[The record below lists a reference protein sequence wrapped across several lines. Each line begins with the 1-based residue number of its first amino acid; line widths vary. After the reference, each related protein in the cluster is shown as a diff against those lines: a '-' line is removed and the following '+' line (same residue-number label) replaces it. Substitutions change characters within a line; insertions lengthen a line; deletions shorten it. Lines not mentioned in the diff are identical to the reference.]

1 MNQLPFL
8 QAFIKFVNLFN
19 RKMKLVDTHAHIYLH
34 HFQNDL
40 DEIIIKAKQNHVHKI
55 ILPNI
60 DSSTIEPLLKL
71 SEKFPEFFFPT
82 IGLHPGSVKES
93 CISELKVIE
102 NAARSRKFVAIGEI
116 GIDCYW
122 DTTFLKEQIHAFE
135 FQINLAL
142 QSDLPVI
149 IHCRDS
155 FDLIIQSLE
164 KFKGKIRGVFHAFTG
179 NISQV
184 EKVRSLGFKF
194 GIGGVVTF
202 KNSGLSNVVE
212 QIPLEDILLET
223 DSPYLTP
230 APHRGKR
237 NESSYLIHIAEKI
250 AQVKNKNLEEVSEI
264 TSGNASLLFG
274 LD

>member
-1 MNQLPFL
+1 
-8 QAFIKFVNLFN
+8 
-19 RKMKLVDTHAHIYLH
+19 MKLVDTHAHIYLH

-40 DEIIIKAKQNHVHKI
+40 DEAIIRAKQTHVHKI

-60 DSSTIEPLLKL
+60 DRSTIEPMLDL

-82 IGLHPGSVKES
+82 IGLHPGSVKDNYS
-93 CISELKVIE
+93 NELKVIE
-102 NAARSRKFVAIGEI
+102 NAARSKTFFAIGEI

-122 DTTFLKEQIHAFE
+122 DTTFLKEQIDAFE
-135 FQINLAL
+135 FQLDLARQL
-142 QSDLPVI
+142 ELPVI

-179 NISQV
+179 NYSQV
-184 EKVRSLGFKF
+184 EKVLNLGFKF

-202 KNSGLSNVVE
+202 KNSGLSSVVAK
-212 QIPLEDILLET
+212 IPLEDILLET

-250 AQVKNKNLEEVSEI
+250 AAVKNKSLGEVSEI